1 MLYYR
6 ASNAAKSVQ
15 AQKTWKSNTLQP
27 EMENW
32 EKENS
37 KQNSKSVGLWE
48 KPMIEEQPSWTH
60 KELTAERA
68 LKNGTEQPQVC
79 KNFPKQRKKAKGFV
93 SNE

>member
-6 ASNAAKSVQ
+6 VSNAEKSVQ
-15 AQKTWKSNTLQP
+15 AQKAWKSNTLQP
-27 EMENW
+27 EKENW

-60 KELTAERA
+60 KELIAENTMKKWDRMA
-68 LKNGTEQPQVC
+68 TDMQI
-79 KNFPKQRKKAKGFV
+79 FPT
-93 SNE
+93 

>member
-1 MLYYR
+1 ML
-6 ASNAAKSVQ
+6 
-15 AQKTWKSNTLQP
+15 QKVSKNNTWKSNTLHP

-60 KELTAERA
+60 KELTAERI

-79 KNFPKQRKKAKGFV
+79 KKF
-93 SNE
+93 S

>member
-1 MLYYR
+1 MLKKV
-6 ASNAAKSVQ
+6 SKH
-15 AQKTWKSNTLQP
+15 KKLEKSNTLQP

-60 KELTAERA
+60 KELIAERV
-68 LKNGTEQPQVC
+68 LKMGQNSH
-79 KNFPKQRKKAKGFV
+79 RYAKKF
-93 SNE
+93 S